1 MSISSRV
8 GSGSLAWRFL
18 KNTTNFGM
26 THTDRITTVSIDMP
40 TITIG

>member
-8 GSGSLAWRFL
+8 GSGSFACRFL

-26 THTDRITTVSIDMP
+26 THTERITTVRIDMP
-40 TITIG
+40 KITIG